1 MNLTTD
7 DADGKIRLDQYLA
20 AHLPELSRSRI
31 QSLIKSGDVLV
42 NGSPAKPKNPVSRGD
57 SITVRIP
64 EPEPAEA
71 QPQDIPLD
79 ILYEDEDVVVI
90 NKESGM
96 VVHPAAGNPDGT
108 IVNALL
114 HHCGDLSGIGGVER
128 PGIVHRLD
136 KDTSGCL
143 VIAKNDGAHQSLTA
157 QFAARSTEKRYL
169 AVVQGI
175 PSQSSGT
182 VFTHIGRHPVNR
194 LKMAVVNPGSGK
206 AAITDYD
213 LLCADP
219 STDSSLVLCTL
230 HTGRTHQIRV
240 HMLHLGHPLIG
251 DPIYAKPARQKAKP
265 GRLMLHAC
273 GWASTTRARESAWI
287 SKRPSRRNTRRGS
300 SSSPTGF
307 TGPSRSR
314 ARYRKTEDGTK
325 PPRHFPAAEAA
336 STDRI
341 RESAIFKSQSRPGLR
356 QQSAVIRRPHPCGQ
370 RCGNRPAVHLLTPP
384 FRQERPRSQSAGN
397 NILFIN
403 QGEMNLP
410 GIFRACKKNPRRR
423 PPL

>member
-182 VFTHIGRHPVNR
+182 VFTHIGRHPVHG
-194 LKMAVVNPGSGK
+194 LLPGSVHAAHGQNPPDTRAHAPSGPSAHRGSHLRQTRPAKGKTRQAHAPRVAAGLRPPAHGK
-206 AAITDYD
+206 AHGFRSARPAGIHAVAPA
-213 LLCADP
+213 LPQRALRGHPGAAP
-219 STDSSLVLCTL
+219 G
-230 HTGRTHQIRV
+230 TGR
-240 HMLHLGHPLIG
+240 
-251 DPIYAKPARQKAKP
+251 
-265 GRLMLHAC
+265 
-273 GWASTTRARESAWI
+273 
-287 SKRPSRRNTRRGS
+287 RG
-300 SSSPTGF
+300 
-307 TGPSRSR
+307 
-314 ARYRKTEDGTK
+314 TELNL
-325 PPRHFPAAEAA
+325 
-336 STDRI
+336 
-341 RESAIFKSQSRPGLR
+341 SAISR
-356 QQSAVIRRPHPCGQ
+356 Q
-370 RCGNRPAVHLLTPP
+370 RKPFQRTEYGKAPYSNPRAGPAFVSNPPSSGAPILADKDAATDPP
-384 FRQERPRSQSAGN
+384 FTFLRPLSGRSVHGHSQ
-397 NILFIN
+397 
-403 QGEMNLP
+403 P
-410 GIFRACKKNPRRR
+410 GTIFFSSIKEK
-423 PPL
+423 

>member
-143 VIAKNDGAHQSLTA
+143 VIAKNDAAHQSLTA

-175 PSQSSGT
+175 PS
-182 VFTHIGRHPVNR
+182 H
-194 LKMAVVNPGSGK
+194 
-206 AAITDYD
+206 D

-265 GRLMLHAC
+265 GRLMLP
-273 GWASTTRARESAWI
+273 AWRLGFDHPRTG
-287 SKRPSRRNTRRGS
+287 KRMDFEAPVPPEYTPWLQLFPNGLYGAIPEPR
-300 SSSPTGF
+300 PVQ
-307 TGPSRSR
+307 
-314 ARYRKTEDGTK
+314 EDGG
-325 PPRHFPAAEAA
+325 R
-336 STDRI
+336 
-341 RESAIFKSQSRPGLR
+341 
-356 QQSAVIRRPHPCGQ
+356 
-370 RCGNRPAVHLLTPP
+370 N
-384 FRQERPRSQSAGN
+384 
-397 NILFIN
+397 
-403 QGEMNLP
+403 
-410 GIFRACKKNPRRR
+410 
-423 PPL
+423 